1 MKETCTHTHTHTH
14 TNTASS
20 HSKLRLFTCVRLL
33 LVLYRLGA
41 GECFPHSEYSRPLD
55 RYCVLVTLWRS
66 DVPMRV
72 RPAVS
77 LRESGCSV
85 CVRVCT
91 HVCACVYTCVCAQQ
105 SPCAS
110 QAVVCVC
117 TRVCTHV
124 CACVCVCK
132 RLYLCVHVCIC
143 ARAQT
148 YVCLFTVREGR
159 ENHHTFSRNDGV
171 W

>member
-91 HVCACVYTCVCAQQ
+91 HVCACV
-105 SPCAS
+105 
-110 QAVVCVC
+110 
-117 TRVCTHV
+117 
-124 CACVCVCK
+124 CVCK